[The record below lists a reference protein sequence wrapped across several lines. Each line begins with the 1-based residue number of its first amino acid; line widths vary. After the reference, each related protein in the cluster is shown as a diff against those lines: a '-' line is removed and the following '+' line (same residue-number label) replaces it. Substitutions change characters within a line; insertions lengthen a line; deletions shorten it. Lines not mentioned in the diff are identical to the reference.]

1 MNLRLKSKL
10 EVASIYSIIAVVSII
25 IFYPLAWAIGLSF
38 NSGTSLYSSSIIPKD
53 PTLQHYRWLFTSPES
68 NYVTWYKNTLIVST
82 VSSILSIGFTS
93 MTAYALSRFQFVGRK
108 SGMYAFLLLQMFPVM
123 MAMVA
128 LYIFLNLI
136 GLLNTLIGL
145 IMIYVGGQIP
155 FNAWL
160 VKGYLDTISR
170 ELDDAAKIDGAG
182 PIRLFIQILLPLIT
196 PILAIVAL
204 TNFMLP
210 IFDFILPSIIL
221 HDKSKYTLAVG
232 LYNFVTEK
240 YSSNFT
246 VFTAG
251 AILIAVPIAA
261 IYLFLQKYFISGLAA
276 GGTKG

>member
-1 MNLRLKSKL
+1 MNQRLRSKL
-10 EVASIYSIIAVVSII
+10 EVAGIYGIILVMAII
-25 IFYPLAWAIGLSF
+25 IFYPLAWALGLSF
-38 NSGTSLYSSSIIPKD
+38 NTGTSLYSSSIIPKQ
-53 PTLQHYRWLFTSPES
+53 PTLEHYRWLFTSPES

-82 VSSILSIGFTS
+82 ISSLLSIGFTS

-108 SGMYAFLLLQMFPVM
+108 GGMYAFLLLQMFPVM

-136 GLLNTLIGL
+136 GLLNTLTGL
-145 IMIYVGGQIP
+145 ILIYVGGQIP

-210 IFDFILPSIIL
+210 VFDFILPSIIL

>member
-1 MNLRLKSKL
+1 MGTRMRSRL
-10 EVASIYSIIAVVSII
+10 EVAGIYLVIALMTVLIC
-25 IFYPLAWAIGLSF
+25 YPLAWALGLSF
-38 NSGTSLYSSSIIPKD
+38 NSGTSLYSSSMIPRE
-53 PTLQHYRWLFTSPES
+53 PTLEHYRWLFTSPES
-68 NYVTWYKNTLIVST
+68 NYPTWYKNTLYVST
-82 VSSILSIGFTS
+82 LSSLLSIVFTS

-108 SGMYAFLLLQMFPVM
+108 GGMYAFLLLQMFPVM

-128 LYIFLNLI
+128 IYIFLNLI

-145 IMIYVGGQIP
+145 ILIYVGGQIP

-232 LYNFVTEK
+232 LYHFVNEK
-240 YSSNFT
+240 YASNFT

-251 AILIAVPIAA
+251 AILIAVPIAV
-261 IYLFLQKYFISGLAA
+261 IYLFLQRYFISGLAA
-276 GGTKG
+276 GSTKG

>member
-1 MNLRLKSKL
+1 MRRRTRSML
-10 EVASIYSIIAVVSII
+10 EVAGIYLIIGVMAVI

-38 NSGTSLYSSSIIPKD
+38 SAGTSVYSSSMFPKE
-53 PTLQHYRWLFTSPES
+53 PTLEHYRWLFTSPDS
-68 NYVTWYKNTLIVST
+68 NYLTWYRNTLYVST
-82 VSSILSIGFTS
+82 LNSLLSVVFTS
-93 MTAYALSRFQFVGRK
+93 MTAYALSRFDFVGRR

-145 IMIYVGGQIP
+145 VLIYVGGQIP

-160 VKGYLDTISR
+160 VKGYMDTISR

-182 PIRLFIQILLPLIT
+182 PIRLFIRILLPLIT

-232 LYNFVTEK
+232 LYQFVNER
-240 YSSNFT
+240 YAGNFT
-246 VFTAG
+246 VFAAG

-261 IYLFLQKYFISGLAA
+261 VYLFLQKYLISGLAA

>member
-1 MNLRLKSKL
+1 MSPRAKSRL
-10 EVASIYSIIAVVSII
+10 EVALIYLIVAAAAVV
-25 IFYPLAWAIGLSF
+25 IFYPLAWAVGLSF
-38 NSGTSLYSSSIIPKD
+38 NTGTSLYSSSMIPRQ
-53 PTLQHYRWLFTSPES
+53 PTLEHYRWLFTSPES
-68 NYVTWYKNTLIVST
+68 NYVTWYRNTLYVST
-82 VSSILSIGFTS
+82 LSSALSIVFTS
-93 MTAYALSRFQFVGRK
+93 MTAYALSRFQFVGRR

-128 LYIFLNLI
+128 IYIFLNLI

-145 IMIYVGGQIP
+145 ILIYVGGQIP

-182 PIRLFIQILLPLIT
+182 PIRLFLRILLPLIT

-221 HDKSKYTLAVG
+221 HDQSKYTLAVG
-232 LYNFVTEK
+232 LYHFVTER
-240 YSSNFT
+240 YSNNFT

-251 AILIAVPIAA
+251 AILIAVPIAV

>member
-1 MNLRLKSKL
+1 MKSRL
-10 EVASIYSIIAVVSII
+10 EVTGIYLIIGLMTVVIC
-25 IFYPLAWAIGLSF
+25 YPLAWAVGLSF
-38 NSGTSLYSSSIIPKD
+38 NAGTSLYSSSMIPKE
-53 PTLQHYRWLFTSPES
+53 PTLEHYRWLFTSPES
-68 NYVTWYKNTLIVST
+68 NYLTWYRNTLYVST
-82 VSSILSIGFTS
+82 VSSVLSILFTS

-128 LYIFLNLI
+128 IYIFLNLI

-232 LYNFVTEK
+232 LYHFVTEK

-251 AILIAVPIAA
+251 AILIAVPIAG

>member
-1 MNLRLKSKL
+1 MSRRVKSRL
-10 EVASIYSIIAVVSII
+10 EVTAIYLVIGLMTVVIC
-25 IFYPLAWAIGLSF
+25 YPLAWAVGLSF
-38 NSGTSLYSSSIIPKD
+38 NAGTSLYSSTIIPKE
-53 PTLQHYRWLFTSPES
+53 PTLEHYRWLFTSPES
-68 NYVTWYKNTLIVST
+68 NYLTWYKNTLYVST
-82 VSSILSIGFTS
+82 VSSLLSILFTS

-108 SGMYAFLLLQMFPVM
+108 SGMYVFLLLQMFPVM

-136 GLLNTLIGL
+136 GLLDTLIGL

-182 PIRLFIQILLPLIT
+182 PIRLFIKILLPLIT

-232 LYNFVTEK
+232 LYHFVTEK
-240 YSSNFT
+240 YSNNFT

-251 AILIAVPIAA
+251 AILIAVPIAG

>member
-1 MNLRLKSKL
+1 MNPRLKSML
-10 EVASIYSIIAVVSII
+10 EVTGIYLIIGVMAVI
-25 IFYPLAWAIGLSF
+25 IFYPLAWAIGLSL
-38 NSGTSLYSSSIIPKD
+38 NSGTSLYSSSIIPKN
-53 PTLQHYRWLFTSPES
+53 PTLEHYRWLFTSPDS
-68 NYVTWYKNTLIVST
+68 NYLTWYRNTLYVST
-82 VSSILSIGFTS
+82 LNSLLSVVFTS
-93 MTAYALSRFQFVGRK
+93 MTAYALSRFDFYGRK

-145 IMIYVGGQIP
+145 VLIYVGGQIP

-160 VKGYLDTISR
+160 VKGYMDTISR

-182 PIRLFIQILLPLIT
+182 PIRLFVRILLPLIA
-196 PILAIVAL
+196 PILSIVAL

-232 LYNFVTEK
+232 LYQFVNER
-240 YSSNFT
+240 YSGNFT
-246 VFTAG
+246 VFAAG

-261 IYLFLQKYFISGLAA
+261 VYLFLQKYLISGLAE
-276 GGTKG
+276 GGAKG

>member
-1 MNLRLKSKL
+1 MNQRTKSRF
-10 EVASIYSIIAVVSII
+10 EVAGIYFILAIISII
-25 IFYPLAWAIGLSF
+25 IFYPLAWAVGLSF
-38 NSGTSLYSSSIIPKD
+38 NSGTSLYSSSIIPKN
-53 PTLQHYRWLFTSPES
+53 PTLEHYIWLFTSPES
-68 NYVTWYKNTLIVST
+68 NYVTWYKNTIIVST
-82 VSSILSIGFTS
+82 VSSVLSICFTS

-145 IMIYVGGQIP
+145 ILIYVGGQIP

-182 PIRLFIQILLPLIT
+182 PIRVFIQILLPLIT

-232 LYNFVTEK
+232 LYHFVTEK

-261 IYLFLQKYFISGLAA
+261 IYLFLQKYFISGLSA

>member
-1 MNLRLKSKL
+1 MNLRWKSRL
-10 EVASIYSIIAVVSII
+10 EVASIYGVILVMSLI
-25 IFYPLAWAIGLSF
+25 IFYPLAWAVGLSF
-38 NSGTSLYSSSIIPKD
+38 NSGTSLYSASIIPRE
-53 PTLQHYRWLFTSPES
+53 PTLDHYRWLFTSPES
-68 NYVTWYKNTLIVST
+68 SYVAWYKNTLIVST
-82 VSSILSIGFTS
+82 VSSLLSIFFTS
-93 MTAYALSRFQFVGRK
+93 MTAYALSRFQFIGRK

-136 GLLNTLIGL
+136 GLLNSLIGL
-145 IMIYVGGQIP
+145 ILIYVGGQIP

-182 PIRLFIQILLPLIT
+182 PIRIFILILLPLIT

-232 LYNFVTEK
+232 LYHFVTEK

>member
-1 MNLRLKSKL
+1 MSRRMKSRL
-10 EVASIYSIIAVVSII
+10 EVTAIYLVIGLMTIVIC
-25 IFYPLAWAIGLSF
+25 YPLAWAIGLSF
-38 NSGTSLYSSSIIPKD
+38 NAGTSLYSSSIIPKE
-53 PTLQHYRWLFTSPES
+53 PTLEHYRWLFTSPES
-68 NYVTWYKNTLIVST
+68 NYLIWYKNTLYVST
-82 VSSILSIGFTS
+82 ISSLLSILFTS
-93 MTAYALSRFQFVGRK
+93 MTAYALSRFEFVGRK
-108 SGMYAFLLLQMFPVM
+108 SGMYVFLLLQMFPVM

-136 GLLNTLIGL
+136 GLLDTLIGL

-182 PIRLFIQILLPLIT
+182 PICVFIKILLPLIT

-232 LYNFVTEK
+232 LYHFVTEK

-251 AILIAVPIAA
+251 AILIAVPIAG

>member
-1 MNLRLKSKL
+1 MKSRL
-10 EVASIYSIIAVVSII
+10 EVTGIYLIIGLMTVVIC
-25 IFYPLAWAIGLSF
+25 YPLAWAVGLSF
-38 NSGTSLYSSSIIPKD
+38 NAGTSLYSSSMIPKE
-53 PTLQHYRWLFTSPES
+53 PTLEHYRWLFTSPES
-68 NYVTWYKNTLIVST
+68 NYLTWYRNTLYVST
-82 VSSILSIGFTS
+82 VSSVLSIVFTS

-128 LYIFLNLI
+128 IYIFLNLI

-182 PIRLFIQILLPLIT
+182 PIRLFIRILLPLIT

-232 LYNFVTEK
+232 LYHFVTEK

-251 AILIAVPIAA
+251 AILIAVPIAG

>member
-1 MNLRLKSKL
+1 MSRRMRSIL
-10 EVASIYSIIAVVSII
+10 EVTGIYLVIGAMAVI

-38 NSGTSLYSSSIIPKD
+38 SAGTSLYSTSIFPKE
-53 PTLQHYRWLFTSPES
+53 PTLEHYRWLFTSPDS
-68 NYVTWYKNTLIVST
+68 NYLTWYRNTLYVST
-82 VSSILSIGFTS
+82 LNSLLSVIFTS
-93 MTAYALSRFQFVGRK
+93 MTAYALSRFDFVGRR

-145 IMIYVGGQIP
+145 VLIYVGGQIP

-160 VKGYLDTISR
+160 VKGYMDTISR

-182 PIRLFIQILLPLIT
+182 PIRLFIRILLPLIM

-232 LYNFVTEK
+232 LYQFVNER

-246 VFTAG
+246 VFAAG

-261 IYLFLQKYFISGLAA
+261 VYLFLQKYLISGLAA

>member
-1 MNLRLKSKL
+1 MRSIL
-10 EVASIYSIIAVVSII
+10 EVTGIYLVIGAMAVI

-38 NSGTSLYSSSIIPKD
+38 SAGTSLYSTSIFPKE
-53 PTLQHYRWLFTSPES
+53 PTLEHYRWLFTSPDS
-68 NYVTWYKNTLIVST
+68 NYLTWYRNTLYVST
-82 VSSILSIGFTS
+82 LNSLLSVIFTS
-93 MTAYALSRFQFVGRK
+93 MTAYALSRFDFVGRR

-145 IMIYVGGQIP
+145 VLIYVGGQIP

-160 VKGYLDTISR
+160 VKGYMDTISR

-182 PIRLFIQILLPLIT
+182 PIRLFLRILLPLIM

-232 LYNFVTEK
+232 LYQFVNER

-246 VFTAG
+246 VFAAG

-261 IYLFLQKYFISGLAA
+261 VYLFLQKYLISGLAA

>member
-1 MNLRLKSKL
+1 MNHRLKSKL
-10 EVASIYSIIAVVSII
+10 EVAGIYGIIIVMSII
-25 IFYPLAWAIGLSF
+25 IFYPLAWALGLSF
-38 NSGTSLYSSSIIPKD
+38 NTGTSLYSSSIIPKE
-53 PTLQHYRWLFTSPES
+53 PTLEHYRWLFTSPES
-68 NYVTWYKNTLIVST
+68 NYVTWYKNTLIVSS
-82 VSSILSIGFTS
+82 VSCLLSIIFTS

-136 GLLNTLIGL
+136 GLLNTLLGL
-145 IMIYVGGQIP
+145 ILIYVGGQIP

-182 PIRLFIQILLPLIT
+182 PIRIFVQILLPLIT

-261 IYLFLQKYFISGLAA
+261 IYLFLQKYFISGLSA

>member
-1 MNLRLKSKL
+1 MSRRMKSRL
-10 EVASIYSIIAVVSII
+10 EVTAIYLVIGLMTIVIC
-25 IFYPLAWAIGLSF
+25 YPLAWAIGLSF
-38 NSGTSLYSSSIIPKD
+38 NEGTSLYSSSIIPKE
-53 PTLQHYRWLFTSPES
+53 PTLEHYRWLFTSPES
-68 NYVTWYKNTLIVST
+68 NYLIWYKNTLYVST
-82 VSSILSIGFTS
+82 ISSLLSILFTS
-93 MTAYALSRFQFVGRK
+93 MTAYALSRFEFVGRK
-108 SGMYAFLLLQMFPVM
+108 SGMYVFLLLQMFPVM

-136 GLLNTLIGL
+136 GLLDTLIGL

-182 PIRLFIQILLPLIT
+182 PIRVFIKILLPLIT

-232 LYNFVTEK
+232 LYHFVTEK

-251 AILIAVPIAA
+251 AILIAVPIAG

>member
-1 MNLRLKSKL
+1 MGGRLKSRL
-10 EVASIYSIIAVVSII
+10 EVAGIYLIIGLMTVVIC
-25 IFYPLAWAIGLSF
+25 YPLAWAVGLSF
-38 NSGTSLYSSSIIPKD
+38 NSGTSLYTSSMIPKE
-53 PTLQHYRWLFTSPES
+53 PTLEHYRWLFTSPES
-68 NYVTWYKNTLIVST
+68 NYLTWYKNTLYVSAAA
-82 VSSILSIGFTS
+82 SLLSILFTS
-93 MTAYALSRFQFVGRK
+93 MTAYALSRFQFIGRK

-128 LYIFLNLI
+128 IYIFLNLI

-145 IMIYVGGQIP
+145 ILIYVGGQIP

-182 PIRLFIQILLPLIT
+182 PIRLFIRILLPLIT

-232 LYNFVTEK
+232 LYHFVTEK
-240 YSSNFT
+240 YANNFT

-251 AILIAVPIAA
+251 AILIAVPIAG

>member
-1 MNLRLKSKL
+1 MNQRWKSKL
-10 EVASIYSIIAVVSII
+10 EVASIYGVILVMSLI
-25 IFYPLAWAIGLSF
+25 IFYPLAWAVGLSF
-38 NSGTSLYSSSIIPKD
+38 NSGTSLYSASILPRE
-53 PTLQHYRWLFTSPES
+53 PTLEHYRWLFTSPES
-68 NYVTWYKNTLIVST
+68 SYVTWYKNTLIVST
-82 VSSILSIGFTS
+82 VSSLSSIFFTS
-93 MTAYALSRFQFVGRK
+93 MTAYALSRFQFIGRK

-136 GLLNTLIGL
+136 GLLNSLVGL
-145 IMIYVGGQIP
+145 ILIYVGGQIP

-182 PIRLFIQILLPLIT
+182 PIRIFIQILLPLIT

-232 LYNFVTEK
+232 LYHFVTEK

>member
-10 EVASIYSIIAVVSII
+10 EVATIYGIIAVVSII
-25 IFYPLAWAIGLSF
+25 IFYPLAWALGLSF
-38 NSGTSLYSSSIIPKD
+38 NSGTSLYSSSIIPKE
-53 PTLQHYRWLFTSPES
+53 PTLEHYRWLFTSPES

-82 VSSILSIGFTS
+82 VSSILSICFTS

-182 PIRLFIQILLPLIT
+182 PIRLFVQILLPLVT

-210 IFDFILPSIIL
+210 VFDFILPSIIL

>member
-1 MNLRLKSKL
+1 MSRRMKSRL
-10 EVASIYSIIAVVSII
+10 EVTAIYLVIGLMTIVIC
-25 IFYPLAWAIGLSF
+25 YPLAWAIGLSF
-38 NSGTSLYSSSIIPKD
+38 NAGTSLYSSSIIPKE
-53 PTLQHYRWLFTSPES
+53 PTLEHYRWLFTSPES
-68 NYVTWYKNTLIVST
+68 NYLIWYKNTLYVST
-82 VSSILSIGFTS
+82 ISSLLSILFTS
-93 MTAYALSRFQFVGRK
+93 MTAYALSRFEFVGRK
-108 SGMYAFLLLQMFPVM
+108 SGMYVFLLLQMFPVM

-136 GLLNTLIGL
+136 GLLDTLIGL

-182 PIRLFIQILLPLIT
+182 PIRVFIKILLPLIT

-232 LYNFVTEK
+232 LYHFVTEK

-251 AILIAVPIAA
+251 AILIAVPIAG

>member
-1 MNLRLKSKL
+1 MKSRL
-10 EVASIYSIIAVVSII
+10 EVTGIYLIIGLMTVVIC
-25 IFYPLAWAIGLSF
+25 YPLAWAVGLSF
-38 NSGTSLYSSSIIPKD
+38 NAGTSLYSSSMIPKE
-53 PTLQHYRWLFTSPES
+53 PTLEHYRWLFTSPES
-68 NYVTWYKNTLIVST
+68 NYLTWYRNTLYVST
-82 VSSILSIGFTS
+82 VSSALSILFTS

-128 LYIFLNLI
+128 IYIFLNLI

-182 PIRLFIQILLPLIT
+182 PIRLFIRILLPLIT

-232 LYNFVTEK
+232 LYHFVTEK

-251 AILIAVPIAA
+251 AILIAVPIAG

>member
-1 MNLRLKSKL
+1 MKSRL
-10 EVASIYSIIAVVSII
+10 EVTAIYLVIGLMTIVIC
-25 IFYPLAWAIGLSF
+25 YPLAWAIGLSF
-38 NSGTSLYSSSIIPKD
+38 NAGTSLYSSSIIPKE
-53 PTLQHYRWLFTSPES
+53 PTLEHYRWLFTSPES
-68 NYVTWYKNTLIVST
+68 NYLIWYKNTLYVST
-82 VSSILSIGFTS
+82 ISSLLSILFTS
-93 MTAYALSRFQFVGRK
+93 MTAYALSRFEFVGRK
-108 SGMYAFLLLQMFPVM
+108 SGMYVFLLLQMFPVM

-136 GLLNTLIGL
+136 GLLDTLIGL

-182 PIRLFIQILLPLIT
+182 PIRVFIKILLPLIT

-232 LYNFVTEK
+232 LYHFVTEK

-251 AILIAVPIAA
+251 AILIAVPIAG

>member
-1 MNLRLKSKL
+1 MQRRTRSML
-10 EVASIYSIIAVVSII
+10 EVAGIYLIIGVMTVI

-38 NSGTSLYSSSIIPKD
+38 SAGTSVYSSSIFPKE
-53 PTLQHYRWLFTSPES
+53 PTLEHYRWLFTSPDS
-68 NYVTWYKNTLIVST
+68 NYLTWYRNTLYV
-82 VSSILSIGFTS
+82 SILNSLLSVVFTS
-93 MTAYALSRFQFVGRK
+93 MTAYALSRFDFVGRK

-145 IMIYVGGQIP
+145 VLIYVGGQIP

-160 VKGYLDTISR
+160 VKGYMDTISR

-182 PIRLFIQILLPLIT
+182 PIRLFIRILLPLIM

-232 LYNFVTEK
+232 LYQFVNER

-261 IYLFLQKYFISGLAA
+261 VYLFLQKYLISGLAA

>member
-1 MNLRLKSKL
+1 MRSIL
-10 EVASIYSIIAVVSII
+10 EVTGIYLVIGAMAVI

-38 NSGTSLYSSSIIPKD
+38 SAGTSLYSTSIFPKE
-53 PTLQHYRWLFTSPES
+53 PTLEHYRWLFTSPDS
-68 NYVTWYKNTLIVST
+68 NYLTWYRNTLYVST
-82 VSSILSIGFTS
+82 LNSLLSVIFTS
-93 MTAYALSRFQFVGRK
+93 MTAYALSRFDFVGRR

-145 IMIYVGGQIP
+145 VLIYVGGQIP

-160 VKGYLDTISR
+160 VKGYMDTISR

-182 PIRLFIQILLPLIT
+182 PIRLFIRILLPLIM

-232 LYNFVTEK
+232 LYQFVNER

-246 VFTAG
+246 VFAAG

-261 IYLFLQKYFISGLAA
+261 VYLFLQKYLISGLAA

>member
-1 MNLRLKSKL
+1 MGGRMKSRL
-10 EVASIYSIIAVVSII
+10 EVAGIYLIIGLMTVVIC
-25 IFYPLAWAIGLSF
+25 YPLAWAVGLSF
-38 NSGTSLYSSSIIPKD
+38 NSGTSLYTSSMIPKE
-53 PTLQHYRWLFTSPES
+53 PTLEHYRWLFTSPES
-68 NYVTWYKNTLIVST
+68 NYLTWYKNTLYVSAT
-82 VSSILSIGFTS
+82 SSLLSILFTS
-93 MTAYALSRFQFVGRK
+93 MTAYALSRFQFIGRK

-128 LYIFLNLI
+128 IYIFLNLI

-145 IMIYVGGQIP
+145 ILIYVGGQIP

-182 PIRLFIQILLPLIT
+182 PIRLFIRILLPLIT

-232 LYNFVTEK
+232 LYHFVTEK
-240 YSSNFT
+240 YANNFT

-251 AILIAVPIAA
+251 AILIAVPIAG

>member
-1 MNLRLKSKL
+1 MQRRTRSML
-10 EVASIYSIIAVVSII
+10 EVAGIYLIIGVMTVI

-38 NSGTSLYSSSIIPKD
+38 SAGTSVYSSSIFPKE
-53 PTLQHYRWLFTSPES
+53 PTLEHYRWLFTSPDS
-68 NYVTWYKNTLIVST
+68 NYLTWYRNTLYV
-82 VSSILSIGFTS
+82 SILNSLLSVVFTS
-93 MTAYALSRFQFVGRK
+93 MTAYALSRFDFVGRK

-136 GLLNTLIGL
+136 GLLNTWIGL
-145 IMIYVGGQIP
+145 VLIYVGGQIP

-160 VKGYLDTISR
+160 VKGYMDTISR

-182 PIRLFIQILLPLIT
+182 PIRLFIRILLPLIM

-232 LYNFVTEK
+232 LYQFVNER

-261 IYLFLQKYFISGLAA
+261 VYLFLQKYLISGLAA

>member
-1 MNLRLKSKL
+1 ML
-10 EVASIYSIIAVVSII
+10 EVAGIYLIIGVMAVI

-38 NSGTSLYSSSIIPKD
+38 SAGTSVYSSSMFPKE
-53 PTLQHYRWLFTSPES
+53 PTLEHYRWLFTSPDS
-68 NYVTWYKNTLIVST
+68 NYLTWYRNTLYVST
-82 VSSILSIGFTS
+82 LNSLLSVVFTS
-93 MTAYALSRFQFVGRK
+93 MTAYALSRFDFVGRR

-145 IMIYVGGQIP
+145 VLIYVGGQIP

-160 VKGYLDTISR
+160 VKGYMDTISR

-182 PIRLFIQILLPLIT
+182 PIRLFIRILLPLIT

-232 LYNFVTEK
+232 LYQFVNER
-240 YSSNFT
+240 YAGNFT
-246 VFTAG
+246 VFAAG

-261 IYLFLQKYFISGLAA
+261 VYLFLQKYLISGLAA

>member
-1 MNLRLKSKL
+1 MKSRL
-10 EVASIYSIIAVVSII
+10 EVTGIYLIIGAMCII
-25 IFYPLAWAIGLSF
+25 IFYPLAWAVGLSF
-38 NSGTSLYSSSIIPKD
+38 NSGTSLYSSSIIPKE
-53 PTLQHYRWLFTSPES
+53 PTFEHYRWLFTSPES
-68 NYVTWYKNTLIVST
+68 DYVTWYKNTLYVST
-82 VSSILSIGFTS
+82 VSSLLSIVFTS
-93 MTAYALSRFQFVGRK
+93 MTAYALSRFQFVGRRT
-108 SGMYAFLLLQMFPVM
+108 GMYAFLLLQMFPVM

-136 GLLNTLIGL
+136 GMLNTLIGL

-182 PIRLFIQILLPLIT
+182 PIRLFIRILLPLIT

-232 LYNFVTEK
+232 LYRFVTER

-246 VFTAG
+246 VFAAG
-251 AILIAVPIAA
+251 AILIAVPIAVV
-261 IYLFLQKYFISGLAA
+261 YLFLQKYLISGLSA

>member
-1 MNLRLKSKL
+1 MKSRL
-10 EVASIYSIIAVVSII
+10 EVTGIYLIIGLMTVVIC
-25 IFYPLAWAIGLSF
+25 YPLAWAVGLSF
-38 NSGTSLYSSSIIPKD
+38 NAGTSLYSSSMIPKE
-53 PTLQHYRWLFTSPES
+53 PTLEHYRWLFTSPES
-68 NYVTWYKNTLIVST
+68 NYLTWYRNTLYVST
-82 VSSILSIGFTS
+82 VSSVLSILFTS

-128 LYIFLNLI
+128 IYIFLNLI

-182 PIRLFIQILLPLIT
+182 PIRLFIRILLPLIT

-232 LYNFVTEK
+232 LYHFVTEK

-251 AILIAVPIAA
+251 AILIAVPIAG

>member
-1 MNLRLKSKL
+1 MNQRWRSKL
-10 EVASIYSIIAVVSII
+10 EVAAIYSVILVMSLI
-25 IFYPLAWAIGLSF
+25 IFYPLAWAVGLSF
-38 NSGTSLYSSSIIPKD
+38 NSGTSLYSSSIIPKE
-53 PTLQHYRWLFTSPES
+53 PTLEHYRWLFTSPES

-82 VSSILSIGFTS
+82 ISSLLSIGFTS
-93 MTAYALSRFQFVGRK
+93 MTAYALSRFQFIGRK

-136 GLLNTLIGL
+136 GLLNSLIGL
-145 IMIYVGGQIP
+145 ILIYVGGQIP

-182 PIRLFIQILLPLIT
+182 PIRIFIQILLPLIT

-232 LYNFVTEK
+232 LYHFVTEK